1 MANIKS
7 IGGNPIV
14 LGLDGLTDDVK
25 DRMGRVVLTV
35 GPSATVTVDGANTS
49 LAFEGIS
56 VLGKSVQ
63 DGTPT
68 PAAPVA
74 IESIESLSVRVS
86 GSDTSDYSTTEIN
99 LGGNILRSLPD
110 GTADTLTIASDGTV
124 TLTKRVGVVNLGTFS
139 WASLSSPASH
149 VFRTNPPSLN
159 IVKPANNNYAVN
171 AISNGYVAK
180 GYAPISAS
188 DDGCFALSDDGNRLV
203 VIDHRFS
210 DVESFA
216 AEASN
221 FVMQYKLA
229 TPETVSLGSVSAIY
243 LPEQVSNVWA
253 VSDPATSVSVTLLQN
268 TAERLSEIDADIDE
282 VRQVSVCKNLVGN
295 AQGEYYPIPKLH
307 VGDKL
312 TFSTSDGLPVAM
324 AATVVD
330 FYDKDRNRLDYY
342 ALDIGQV
349 TRTITVQSRFADAVF
364 IGLRAVKAAQPIQV
378 EFGPTAT
385 EYVPYFGNAK
395 YLNEYRLDSQD
406 VAART
411 FNAAYH
417 TGAVDF
423 ATKCQQFSAL
433 MYGDSIADV
442 DAPSDCESFLFFTD
456 THFTTDAM
464 CQEYIAQI
472 QKYYNST
479 PTTFCLNGGD
489 WLNQN
494 DLPAE
499 ACFKLGYID
508 GFMHSMFDNCHMLVG
523 NHDTNYQGKLTPES
537 AMYTT
542 RLSEQSIIDL
552 WYRGGKAYYEFD
564 GASTRFFCFDTGIEN
579 EALTAHDN
587 YGYEQAQWFVDKLTT
602 NTATH
607 VAIALHILWY
617 DNITSQSMQP
627 LAQLVLDI
635 AKAFNDRSS
644 ITVNGTSYSFAN
656 ASGKVEFLIAGH
668 THRDAET
675 TINGI
680 PCFMSDN
687 VQRDN
692 SYGPTFDLVLV
703 DYSNSVIKMVRVGY
717 GQDRTIA
724 LG

>member
-1 MANIKS
+1 MADKKY
-7 IGGNPIV
+7 
-14 LGLDGLTDDVK
+14 LDGDGVAQVWQATK
-25 DRMGRVVLTV
+25 DYVEAKGGKTASTV
-35 GPSATVTVDGANTS
+35 GPSATVTVEGADTS
-49 LAFEGIS
+49 LAFDSIS

-86 GSDTSDYSTTEIN
+86 GSDTSDYSTTEVS
-99 LGGNILRSLPD
+99 LSGNELRSLPD

-139 WASLSSPASH
+139 WASFSSPESH
-149 VFRTNPPSLN
+149 VFRTNPGSIN
-159 IVKPANNNYAVN
+159 IVKPVNGNYAVN

-180 GYAPISAS
+180 GYTPISAS

-210 DVESFA
+210 DVESFVA
-216 AEASN
+216 AASN
-221 FVMQYKLA
+221 FVMQYQLA
-229 TPETVSLGSVSAIY
+229 MPVTTELGSVSAIHP
-243 LPEQVSNVWA
+243 PEQVSYVWA
-253 VSDPATSVSVTLLQN
+253 VSEPATNVSVSYLQN
-268 TAERLSEIDADIDE
+268 TAEKLDEIDASIDE

-295 AQGEYYPIPKLH
+295 VQGEYYPIPKLH

-312 TFSTSDGLPVAM
+312 TFSTSDGLPVATSD
-324 AATVVD
+324 TVVD
-330 FYDKDRNRLDYY
+330 FYDKDRNRLNYY
-342 ALDIGQV
+342 VLAIGQV
-349 TRTITVQSRFADAVF
+349 TRTITVQSSFANAVF
-364 IGLRAVKAAQPIQV
+364 LGLRAVKAAQPIQV

-406 VAART
+406 VADRT

-417 TGAVDF
+417 TGAADF

-456 THFTTDAM
+456 THFTTDAT
-464 CQEYIAQI
+464 CKEYIAQI

-479 PTTFCLNGGD
+479 PTTFCLSGGD

-564 GASTRFFCFDTGIEN
+564 GANTRFFCFDTGIEN
-579 EALTAHDN
+579 QALTAHGN
-587 YGYEQAQWFVDKLTT
+587 YGYEQAQWFADKLTT

-617 DNITSQSMQP
+617 DNITDQSVQP

-656 ASGKVEFLIAGH
+656 ASGKVEFVIAGH

-675 TINGI
+675 TVNGI
-680 PCFMSDN
+680 PCIMSDN

-703 DYSNSVIKMVRVGY
+703 DYSNSVIKTVRVGY
-717 GQDRTIA
+717 GSNRTVSLA
-724 LG
+724 